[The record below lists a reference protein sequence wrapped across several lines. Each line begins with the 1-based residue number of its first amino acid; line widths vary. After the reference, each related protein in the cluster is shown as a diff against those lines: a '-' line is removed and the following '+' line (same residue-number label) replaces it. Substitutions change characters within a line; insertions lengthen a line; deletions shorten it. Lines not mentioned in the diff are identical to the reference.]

1 MRSRDRRLKA
11 HNINQLWARLLVAE
25 LVRCGISEFC
35 ISPGSRST
43 PLALAV
49 AECEDSQHVIHFD
62 ERGSAY
68 RALGLGKATG
78 KPAVLICTSGTA
90 VANFYPAIIEASMS
104 ATPMIILSA
113 DRPAELRSCGTSQ
126 TIDQVNMFGDYLRW
140 SVDLLPPDEQVG
152 PEFLLTTVDQAVF
165 RSIFSPSGPVQVN
178 CQFREPLA
186 PLGELRDYTGYLK
199 DLSRW
204 LKNSDPYT
212 VCQSE
217 TVSVSSTSVERI
229 MAIAKSAKR
238 GVIIAGALPAY
249 VDSAAIA
256 DLAEKWQWPVIADI
270 CSGVR
275 FTGKRKANVI
285 CHADLFLRSNE
296 LHARM
301 QPDVVLQFGSPPIS
315 KVVNQFCA
323 TASSQYVV
331 VADRPDRIDPQHRVS
346 MRLQAQPD
354 SVATLL
360 HEVSTPRSEIL
371 RQLVE
376 SDSIVQDSI
385 RALSPTPG
393 ASLSELH
400 IAGEIVRASTSSRG
414 LFLATSM
421 PIRETDSVAVQS
433 DARLHVSANR
443 GANGIDGTIA
453 TAVGFSDGLRLPVT
467 LLIGDLAFL
476 HDLNSLALV
485 AKSRFPVTVVIL
497 NNDGGGIFSML
508 PVANIGPRFEE
519 FFGTPHGRD
528 FRYAAELFD
537 IKYHCPGTAKDFTTV
552 YRHSLKSK
560 KSALIEIACTR
571 EGNLRLHR
579 ELWKTVQD
587 RIEKQTGK

>member
-1 MRSRDRRLKA
+1 MRA
-11 HNINQLWARLLVAE
+11 HNINQLWARLLIAE
-25 LVRCGISEFC
+25 LARCGISEYC

-49 AECEDSQHVIHFD
+49 AECEDSCHVVHFD
-62 ERGSAY
+62 ERGSAF

-113 DRPAELRSCGTSQ
+113 DRPAELRSCSSSQ
-126 TIDQVNMFGDYLRW
+126 TIDQVKMFGDYLRW
-140 SVDLLPPDEQVG
+140 SIDLLPPNEQVN
-152 PEFLLTTVDQAVF
+152 PEFLLSTIDQAVF
-165 RSIFSPSGPVQVN
+165 RSLSSPAGPVQIN

-186 PLGELRDYTGYLK
+186 PLGELRDYTNYLK
-199 DLSRW
+199 SISRW
-204 LKNSDPYT
+204 LENSEPYT
-212 VCQSE
+212 TYQSE
-217 TVSVSSTSVERI
+217 AVSVTSSAAEPI
-229 MAIAKSAKR
+229 AAIAKSAKR
-238 GVIIAGALPAY
+238 GLIVAGALPAH

-256 DLAEKWQWPVIADI
+256 DLAEKWQWPVITDI

-275 FTGKRKANVI
+275 FTGKRRTTVI
-285 CHADLFLRSNE
+285 CHGDLFLRSE
-296 LHARM
+296 IAHSTL
-301 QPDVVLQFGSPPIS
+301 QPDVILQFGSPPIS
-315 KVVNQFCA
+315 KSVNQFCS

-346 MRLQAQPD
+346 MRLQAEPG

-360 HEVSTPRSEIL
+360 REVGVPKSDLL

-376 SDSIVQDSI
+376 FDSVAQDSI
-385 RALSPTPG
+385 RALSSTPG

-400 IAGEIVRASTSSRG
+400 IAGEMIRASTSSRG
-414 LFLATSM
+414 IFLATSM
-421 PIRETDSVAVQS
+421 PIREVDSVALQS
-433 DARLHVSANR
+433 DTRLHVSANY

-453 TAVGFSDGLRLPVT
+453 SAVGFSDGLRLPVT

-485 AKSRFPVTVVIL
+485 ARSRFPVTVVIL

-508 PVANIGPRFEE
+508 PVLDIGSRFEE

-528 FRYAAELFD
+528 FRNAAELFD
-537 IKYHCPGTAKDFTTV
+537 IKYHCPGTAKDFATV

-560 KSALIEIACTR
+560 KSALIEITCRR
-571 EGNLRLHR
+571 EENLRLHR

-587 RIEKQTGK
+587 RIEKQPAK